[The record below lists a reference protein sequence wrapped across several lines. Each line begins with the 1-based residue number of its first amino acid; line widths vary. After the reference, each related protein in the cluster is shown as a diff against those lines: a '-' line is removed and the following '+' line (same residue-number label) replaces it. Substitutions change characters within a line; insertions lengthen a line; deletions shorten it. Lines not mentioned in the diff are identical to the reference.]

1 MLIESAPLGS
11 ARVSSYGEAVCE
23 RSVLCVQQALLHVMG
38 KSKPSESWQP
48 LPHFACTAESSPRTL
63 WCAALSRKPTI
74 PPCVVFQGFWGSL
87 AERERKA
94 SGGVRA
100 RLALYGFKLLTS
112 FVLSFGL
119 TLLDNV
125 HLCFSAGT
133 GNNLHII
140 PGGVRHS
147 NLVFWGFFLVVVGF
161 MLHGRKHF
169 SECLCSTDP

>member
-1 MLIESAPLGS
+1 MSWESQSHPKVGS
-11 ARVSSYGEAVCE
+11 HFRTLPARLRVRHVRFDARRCRESRRFRRVS
-23 RSVLCVQQALLHVMG
+23 
-38 KSKPSESWQP
+38 
-48 LPHFACTAESSPRTL
+48 F
-63 WCAALSRKPTI
+63 
-74 PPCVVFQGFWGSL
+74 FQGFWGSL

-112 FVLSFGL
+112 SVLSFGL

-147 NLVFWGFFLVVVGF
+147 NLVFLGFFLVVVGVHASRQKT
-161 MLHGRKHF
+161 L
-169 SECLCSTDP
+169 L